1 MDWKQQLQTIKRGVA
16 DVITEEEL
24 VTKLRR
30 DTPLRIKYGI
40 DPTSPHVHLGHT
52 VPIRKLRQFQDM
64 GHQAV
69 LIIGDYTA
77 QIGDPSEKDRSRPQL
92 TRRQVEENAQTYL
105 EQIGQILDISKT
117 EVVNNAHWFSKLAFD
132 DALRLAGKLT
142 INRALERDAF
152 EKRFKAESPIYLRE
166 LMYCLMQGYDSVI
179 VRADVELGGTDQTY
193 NLLVGR
199 DLQRDA
205 QMPPQ
210 VCITLPIL
218 VGTDGKMRMGKSLGN
233 YIGVSEDP
241 KEMFGK
247 IMSIPDDVMP
257 NYFELLTDIP
267 KEESDQ
273 LLAEGNNPRDAKFRL
288 AQDIVAQFHGEDQ
301 AVKAKE
307 EFIRV
312 FSKGRLPKIIPEAL
326 PDPQWEG
333 EEGGY
338 TVPIVNLL
346 TFCKLATSNS
356 EARRLV
362 TQGGVKIDG
371 GPITDPQAEVE
382 IQDGTI
388 AQVGKRRF
396 IKFKLPP

>member
-1 MDWKQQLQTIKRGVA
+1 MDWKEQLQLAKRGVV

-24 VTKLRR
+24 AAKLQRG
-30 DTPLRIKYGI
+30 TPLRVKYGI

-52 VPIRKLRQFQDM
+52 VPIRKLRRFQDM

-77 QIGDPSEKDRSRPQL
+77 QVGDPSEKDESRPQL
-92 TRRQVEENAQTYL
+92 TQRQVQENAHTYL
-105 EQIGQILDISKT
+105 DQIGKILDIPNT
-117 EVVNNAHWFSKLAFD
+117 EVVNNAHWFSKMSFN
-132 DALRLAGKLT
+132 DALRLGSRLT

-152 EKRFKAESPIYLRE
+152 ENRFKSDSPIYLHE

-205 QMPPQ
+205 EMPPQ
-210 VCITLPIL
+210 VCMTLPIL

-233 YIGVSEDP
+233 YIGVSEEP
-241 KEMFGK
+241 NEMFGK

-267 KEESDQ
+267 DEEIRS
-273 LLAEGNNPRDAKFRL
+273 LLAEGKNPRDAKLRL
-288 AQDIVAQFHGEDQ
+288 AQDIVTQFHGQQQ
-301 AVKAKE
+301 AAAARH

-312 FSKGRLPKIIPEAL
+312 FSKGAL
-326 PDPQWEG
+326 PDDIPEVTIPADQLQDGKIW
-333 EEGGY
+333 
-338 TVPIVNLL
+338 II
-346 TFCKLATSNS
+346 KLISICRLASSNS

-362 TQGGVKIDG
+362 AQGGVRLDG
-371 GPITDPQAEVE
+371 DTLADPQAE
-382 IQDGTI
+382 IQVKSGAI
-388 AQVGKRRF
+388 LQVGKRRF
-396 IKFKLPP
+396 AKLTLSS

>member
-1 MDWKQQLQTIKRGVA
+1 MDSKRQLQLIKRGVV

-24 VTKLRR
+24 AAKLQR
-30 DTPLRIKYGI
+30 DAPLRVKYGI

-52 VPIRKLRQFQDM
+52 VPIRKLRQFQEL

-77 QIGDPSEKDRSRPQL
+77 QVGDPSEKDVSRPQL
-92 TRRQVEENAQTYL
+92 TQREVQENAQTYL
-105 EQIGQILDISKT
+105 DQIGKIIDISKT
-117 EVVNNAHWFSKLAFD
+117 EVVNNAHWFSKMSFN
-132 DALRLAGKLT
+132 DALRLAGRLT

-152 EKRFKAESPIYLRE
+152 EKRFKSDSPIYLHE

-199 DLQRDA
+199 DLQRNA
-205 QMPPQ
+205 EMPPQ
-210 VCITLPIL
+210 VCVTLPIL

-233 YIGVSEDP
+233 YIGVSEEP
-241 KEMFGK
+241 NEMFGK
-247 IMSIPDDVMP
+247 LMSIPDDVMP

-267 KEESDQ
+267 KEEIDN
-273 LLAEGNNPRDAKFRL
+273 LLAKGKNPRDAKLRL
-288 AQDIVAQFHGEDQ
+288 AQDIVTQFHGEGQ
-301 AVKAKE
+301 AAAARQ

-312 FSKGRLPKIIPEAL
+312 FSKGALPEEIPEVAIPPKEL
-326 PDPQWEG
+326 KSGRIW
-333 EEGGY
+333 
-338 TVPIVNLL
+338 IIKLISLCNL
-346 TFCKLATSNS
+346 AASNS

-371 GPITDPQAEVE
+371 DPVTDPQAEVQ
-382 IQDGTI
+382 IQSGAI
-388 AQVGKRRF
+388 LQVGKRRF
-396 IKFKLPP
+396 ARLKLSS